1 MCHWPEACR
10 LKWNFLPYPSRSRKS
25 SGCFSPARR
34 RQYAARLPSDVIAK
48 QMMGLRFDTEVDNT
62 AKSGRGPQG
71 LPAPDDLLTSIRH
84 DLDRAR
90 ARLGLDG

>member
-1 MCHWPEACR
+1 MELLAVPLPLQEELR
-10 LKWNFLPYPSRSRKS
+10 LLQPGAETPVRS
-25 SGCFSPARR
+25 P
-34 RQYAARLPSDVIAK
+34 LPSDVIAK

-90 ARLGLDG
+90 PAQA